1 MTNRTSKLR
10 VSEKTVAVGYWA
22 KPESLKGATSD
33 FLCVQASLRGE
44 KDPNAPSCQLEF
56 MVDSGSDVVT
66 CRPEMLHKLGARLM
80 GKIESRGIHAT
91 VEKEIYRGYLQL
103 GGQVVPV
110 EVMPE
115 SYESIGNS
123 VMKHFK
129 HYITGHSHFWL
140 SMQPTQIPSSSA

>member
-1 MTNRTSKLR
+1 
-10 VSEKTVAVGYWA
+10 
-22 KPESLKGATSD
+22 
-33 FLCVQASLRGE
+33 
-44 KDPNAPSCQLEF
+44 

-66 CRPEMLHKLGARLM
+66 CRPEMLHKLCARLM

-129 HYITGHSHFWL
+129 HYITGQSHFWL
-140 SMQPTQIPSSSA
+140 SMQPTQIPNSSS